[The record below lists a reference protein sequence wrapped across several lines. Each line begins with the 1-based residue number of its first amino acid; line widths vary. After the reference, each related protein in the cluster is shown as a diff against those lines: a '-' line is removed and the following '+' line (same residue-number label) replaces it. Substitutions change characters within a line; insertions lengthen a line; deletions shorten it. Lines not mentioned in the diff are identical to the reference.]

1 MFGGREANPI
11 GYSSFKES
19 PKALITS
26 DQIGKGQVQLVHL
39 DPALFAEI
47 RGIALHSHTG
57 TKSRRVNL
65 RNLEGSFGPEG
76 FFIYSSDATKRY
88 RVTVDSGTN
97 AFVLTEG

>member
-1 MFGGREANPI
+1 M
-11 GYSSFKES
+11 GYSSFKEA

-65 RNLEGSFGPEG
+65 RNLEGSFGPDG
-76 FFIYSSDATKRY
+76 FYMYDTAGTRY
-88 RVTVDSGTN
+88 HITITGG
-97 AFVLTEG
+97 AFVLTAG